1 MKKNFKCE
9 HCKKTVLVEE
19 RMITH
24 HRNHCPYC
32 LWSKHLDF
40 LQSGDRKSS
49 CYGLMK
55 PIAITFKKEG
65 KDKYGRER
73 EGDVMI
79 VHECQKCGKISIN
92 RIAGDDKEEMI
103 LKVFED
109 SQKLPKSKK
118 NQLKKEGIK
127 ILSKKDKKRLLIK
140 LFGKYNF

>member
-9 HCKKTVLVEE
+9 HCKKIVPVDA
-19 RMITH
+19 RMITR

-40 LQSGDRKSS
+40 LQPGDRKSS
-49 CYGLMK
+49 CQGLMK

-65 KDKYGRER
+65 KDKYGKER

-109 SQKLPKSKK
+109 SQKLSQSKK
-118 NQLKKEGIK
+118 NQLNKEGIK
-127 ILSKKDKKRLLIK
+127 ILSKKDKKKLLIK